1 MTSLRNLG
9 RAVKIG
15 TIAYIT
21 GGTAYW
27 LTAQIYLR
35 YIGKEIP
42 FSPLLSFLLT
52 IPYWPM
58 FVYGD
63 LRWVGIL
70 PQDIAGI
77 LVTILTIILFVLLY
91 ARA

>member
-1 MTSLRNLG
+1 
-9 RAVKIG
+9 VKIG
-15 TIAYIT
+15 VTAYIA

-70 PQDIAGI
+70 PQDIAA
-77 LVTILTIILFVLLY
+77 LL
-91 ARA
+91 ALSASIPFLLRTWGSKVPAEGVR